1 MHTKK
6 WMTCF
11 TAEET
16 PRGEKIAAAATYL
29 DTQSKKE
36 EGTLPTDTNS
46 LEACVRMISD
56 VEIESGDAGLFT
68 SIASYLKA
76 SPAFQSA
83 DYLEDYFD
91 LDFEAADPLF
101 EVDYTGHYTF
111 VPNQMLPEVFA
122 AERPCLLRLARFYFE
137 HAGTL
142 PRLKPT
148 LEGVALPMLELSS
161 VHVKEFRLSESVFM
175 GGVFNDCNFESVA
188 MHDATLNN
196 CTFTGCRFDRVNFSQ
211 CDLDGARYTS
221 CTFEG
226 VSLRDTCFDNVT
238 FQNCRFIE
246 VELCAVDFG
255 AADLGSCTFEKCWVS
270 HARMSQVTGLAQKQ
284 LDTFFGGDTTILP
297 THLKRPHVWPGKSD
311 ITTWRRWIKT
321 GEVLESTASIEY
333 E

>member
-1 MHTKK
+1 MNTKECT
-6 WMTCF
+6 TCF

-16 PRGEKIAAAATYL
+16 PRSEKIAAAVRYL
-29 DTQSKKE
+29 NTQSKRD
-36 EGTLPTDTNS
+36 EGTLPADTKS
-46 LEACVRMISD
+46 LEACVRMVSD
-56 VEIESGDAGLFT
+56 IEIVSGDAGLFK
-68 SIASYLKA
+68 SIALYLKA

-91 LDFEAADPLF
+91 LDFESANPPLDI
-101 EVDYTGHYTF
+101 DYTGNYTF
-111 VPNQMLPEVFA
+111 VPDDMLPVSFA
-122 AERPCLLRLARFYFE
+122 DERTCLLRLARFYFE
-137 HAGTL
+137 HAGTI
-142 PRLKPT
+142 PRLKPN
-148 LEGVALPMLELSS
+148 LEGAALPMLELSS
-161 VHVKEFRLSESVFM
+161 VNVKEARLSESIFM

-188 MHDATLNN
+188 MHDANLND
-196 CTFTGCRFDRVNFSQ
+196 CTFTGCRFDRVNFSE
-211 CDLDGARYTS
+211 CHLEGASYKD

-255 AADLGSCTFEKCWVS
+255 AADMGSCTFDKCWIS

-284 LDTFFGGDTTILP
+284 LDTFFGADSTILP
-297 THLKRPHVWPGKSD
+297 THLKRPHFWPGKSD

-321 GEVLESTASIEY
+321 GDVIESTASMEY